1 MIFISKYHFD
11 QFVRSQRAVD
21 IVKLFLVFN
30 LYLYGGASI
39 VAFAARTRGDVVR
52 LRVGGVEADG
62 VQYRLLELGMH
73 RAHYFQWEGAG
84 KFDEDVLFLFGHD
97 VLPCRV
103 RYAV

>member
-1 MIFISKYHFD
+1 M
-11 QFVRSQRAVD
+11 RSQRTVD
-21 IVKLFLVFN
+21 VVQLFLVFN

-52 LRVGGVEADG
+52 LRVGGVKADG

-84 KFDEDVLFLFGHD
+84 KFDEGCFVFLFGHD

>member
-11 QFVRSQRAVD
+11 QFVRSQRSVD

-30 LYLYGGASI
+30 LYLNGGTGI

-52 LRVGGVEADG
+52 LRVRGVEADG

-73 RAHYFQWEGAG
+73 RPHYF
-84 KFDEDVLFLFGHD
+84 
-97 VLPCRV
+97 
-103 RYAV
+103 